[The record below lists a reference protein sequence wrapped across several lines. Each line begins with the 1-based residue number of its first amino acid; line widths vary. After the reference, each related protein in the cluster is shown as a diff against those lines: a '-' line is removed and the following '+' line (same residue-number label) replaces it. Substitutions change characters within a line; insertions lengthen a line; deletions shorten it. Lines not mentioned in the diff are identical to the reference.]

1 MTSSR
6 KTAKRPFR
14 AVHPLA
20 PWLFV
25 GPAVLLSLAM
35 IVAPF
40 LYSIYQSLRGVKVAG
55 GGLGR
60 REEVFV
66 GFGNYVSAIFNAE
79 LWAGFGRMLYLG
91 IITVPLTLGLAL
103 LFALLLDTPRLRLA
117 QFSRIAI
124 FVPYAVPGVIASLM
138 WGFMYLPGVSPFR
151 ELAGSLGLPLPNF
164 FTRDSVFWSIA
175 NINVWG
181 GVGFNMVILYTALRG
196 ISGELYD
203 AARIDGCTEWQI
215 ARDIKLPLLVPAL
228 VLTGLFS
235 LIGTIQTFSEPTT
248 LAPLTDALSSTWVP
262 MMLVYRDTFVG
273 QNVYSGAA
281 SAMLVAIITI
291 VSSVALFWVTR
302 RRSEGRVV

>member
-117 QFSRIAI
+117 VLAHRDFCALCRAWRYRLAHVGFHVSPRRQPLPRTGRIA
-124 FVPYAVPGVIASLM
+124 
-138 WGFMYLPGVSPFR
+138 
-151 ELAGSLGLPLPNF
+151 
-164 FTRDSVFWSIA
+164 WS
-175 NINVWG
+175 
-181 GVGFNMVILYTALRG
+181 
-196 ISGELYD
+196 
-203 AARIDGCTEWQI
+203 AAAQLLHPRQ
-215 ARDIKLPLLVPAL
+215 RLLVDRQYQCL
-228 VLTGLFS
+228 GWRRLQYGHS
-235 LIGTIQTFSEPTT
+235 LHRAPRHQRRT
-248 LAPLTDALSSTWVP
+248 L
-262 MMLVYRDTFVG
+262 
-273 QNVYSGAA
+273 
-281 SAMLVAIITI
+281 
-291 VSSVALFWVTR
+291 
-302 RRSEGRVV
+302 